1 MEIALEAELF
11 FVLISVHILD
21 RLDDQNDQKTKA
33 WRKDSISRRIVFW
46 TSTAAFVSSWALA
59 ALMISQ

>member
-1 MEIALEAELF
+1 MEVVLETELF
-11 FVLISVHILD
+11 FAIISVYILD
-21 RLDDQNDQKTKA
+21 MLDDQKTKA

-46 TSTAAFVSSWALA
+46 ASTAAFVSSWALA